1 MKSLRWT
8 SAWILL
14 GLVMLPFESMAGE
27 WGLGLGVVSQRP
39 PQAGADAEVFVI
51 PFPSYEGER
60 LSASLGNVNW
70 ALHSSERLRFAV
82 EGQVRFDGYDPDS
95 STGLAGMEERDAT
108 LDVGFSFTAKGSWGV
123 ARFQALSDV
132 LGVHEG
138 FEVSTGYEYPFHAGR
153 WVFLP
158 SFTVSFLSEDLV
170 DYYYGVRLNESMPG
184 RPAYAGASTINAK
197 VGLTVAF
204 SLGRQWSLIAGGEYV
219 RLGSEITDSPIIA
232 RDYQVLSYTALEYR
246 F

>member
-1 MKSLRWT
+1 MKTARWM

-14 GLVMLPFESMAGE
+14 AMALLPVESMAGE

-39 PQAGADAEVFVI
+39 PQAGADSEVFVI

-70 ALHSSERLRFAV
+70 ALHSSERFRVAV

-108 LDVGFSFTAKGSWGV
+108 VDVGFSFTARGSWGV
-123 ARFQALSDV
+123 ARLQAVGDV
-132 LGVHEG
+132 FGVHEG
-138 FEVSTGYEYPFHAGR
+138 YEISTGYEHPFQAGR

-158 SFTVSFLSEDLV
+158 SLTVSFLSEDLV
-170 DYYYGVRLNESMPG
+170 DYYYGVRLDESMPG
-184 RPAYAGASTINAK
+184 RPAYAGASTINTK
-197 VGLTVAF
+197 VGLTVAY
-204 SLGRQWSLIAGGEYV
+204 SVSQHWSLVAGGEYV
-219 RLGSEITDSPIIA
+219 RLGREITDSPIIA
-232 RDYQVLSYTALEYR
+232 RDHQLLTYTAVEYR